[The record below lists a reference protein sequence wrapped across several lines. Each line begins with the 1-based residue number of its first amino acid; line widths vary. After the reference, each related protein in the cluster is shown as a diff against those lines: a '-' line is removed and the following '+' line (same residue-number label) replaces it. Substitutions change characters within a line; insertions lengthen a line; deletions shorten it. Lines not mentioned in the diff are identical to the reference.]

1 MMDAA
6 GSFITD
12 TGNNLLLKLSFL
24 ETGSSPPIPSRCLQ
38 ALLRRELE
46 AEKEGCA
53 SLNNESIDPPADDG
67 SGCYDDRCS
76 VTQSVEKRLVSQSHT
91 LKA

>member
-1 MMDAA
+1 MLD
-6 GSFITD
+6 GR
-12 TGNNLLLKLSFL
+12 
-24 ETGSSPPIPSRCLQ
+24 ER
-38 ALLRRELE
+38 RRELE

-76 VTQSVEKRLVSQSHT
+76 VTRSVEKRFVSRIRT
-91 LKA
+91 PKAVSGSRL

>member
-1 MMDAA
+1 M
-6 GSFITD
+6 
-12 TGNNLLLKLSFL
+12 L
-24 ETGSSPPIPSRCLQ
+24 EGRVS
-38 ALLRRELE
+38 RRELE

-76 VTQSVEKRLVSQSHT
+76 VTQTVEKRIVFQNRALEAVSGYWLFTCMVTQDVT
-91 LKA
+91 NKGGENRKY